1 MDTLASSDGE
11 RLRDIEEMSFI
22 NLVKEEVENELGTW
36 IGSDEQNRLADFKI
50 STSFKTA
57 FKNYERTKKTYEK
70 SYFKF

>member
-1 MDTLASSDGE
+1 
-11 RLRDIEEMSFI
+11 MSFI
-22 NLVKEEVENELGTW
+22 SLVKEEVENELGTW

-50 STSFKTA
+50 STSFKIA